1 MEQTLHEFMM
11 ATKAVEYLLAVA
23 FLVVFVGFWTFLFKP
38 SKEKADE

>member
-11 ATKAVEYLLAVA
+11 ATKAVEYLIAVT
-23 FLVVFVGFWTFLFKP
+23 FLVVFAGFWTFLFNP